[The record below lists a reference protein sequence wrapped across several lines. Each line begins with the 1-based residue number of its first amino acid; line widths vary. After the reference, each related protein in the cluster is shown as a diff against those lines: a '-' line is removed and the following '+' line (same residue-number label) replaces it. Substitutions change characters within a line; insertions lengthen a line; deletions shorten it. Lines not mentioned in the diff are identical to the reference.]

1 MSRAQKWNQ
10 CSFTSKEHCGKRER
24 EEGREESGE
33 EERLPSTRAVLDFL
47 EKQGGR
53 SVKTMSKCLLNH
65 RVLELERLPGDYRL
79 LLPLSPGHRT

>member
-10 CSFTSKEHCGKRER
+10 CSFTSKEHCGKGER
-24 EEGREESGE
+24 EEGRE

-47 EKQGGR
+47 EKLGGR